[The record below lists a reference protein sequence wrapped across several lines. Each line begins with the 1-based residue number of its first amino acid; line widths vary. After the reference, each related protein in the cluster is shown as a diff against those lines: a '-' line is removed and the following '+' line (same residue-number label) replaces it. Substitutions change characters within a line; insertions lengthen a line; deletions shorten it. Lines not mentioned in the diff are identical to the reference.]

1 VKRGAVLADAGTD
14 SIGTKKRG
22 FLYFFFFRTCHFAVS
37 KLFLLTNFVFR
48 DRIKDL
54 LKVDNHWFGP
64 GEVEDTLEEL
74 SGTYSTEI
82 SRMKVRQ
89 MY

>member
-1 VKRGAVLADAGTD
+1 MFYLVDWEK
-14 SIGTKKRG
+14 
-22 FLYFFFFRTCHFAVS
+22 
-37 KLFLLTNFVFR
+37 NFR

-74 SGTYSTEI
+74 PGTTAQ
-82 SRMKVRQ
+82 KCQ
-89 MY
+89 G